1 MGRTKLFEEV
11 FYFRM
16 WRGAKARIDQ
26 LAKED
31 RCFAA
36 DICRRA
42 MDDYLNKRE
51 SVNGHKPRKK
61 KGAGG

>member
-1 MGRTKLFEEV
+1 
-11 FYFRM
+11 M
-16 WRGAKARIDQ
+16 WAGAKARIDQ

-36 DICRRA
+36 DIMRRA

-51 SVNGHKPRKK
+51 SENGHRPRKK